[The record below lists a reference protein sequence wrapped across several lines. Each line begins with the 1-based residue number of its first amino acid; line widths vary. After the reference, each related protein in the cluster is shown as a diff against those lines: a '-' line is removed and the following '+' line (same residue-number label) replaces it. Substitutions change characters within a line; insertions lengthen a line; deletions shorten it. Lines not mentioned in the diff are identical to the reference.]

1 MARGRQTDLG
11 DGFGREVDK
20 RIEGAATAWLDLVE
34 EKKELQEKIDVAAEH
49 VLSRMRAAGVTVYK
63 CSDGTVLTLEESA
76 KVKGKRPKKPRTD
89 DDEPK
94 ERQRRAPN

>member
-1 MARGRQTDLG
+1 MARGRQTDMG
-11 DGFGREVDK
+11 EGFGREIDK

-49 VLSRMRAAGVTVYK
+49 VLSRMRAAGVKAYE

-76 KVKGKRPKKPRTD
+76 KVKGKRPKKTRTD
-89 DDEPK
+89 DDEPVV
-94 ERQRRAPN
+94 RRRDHN